1 MNLSQRDEAN
11 FFNGKCPHGSR
22 QTNIMNECKTS
33 QERYEM
39 LRGKL
44 YLIPTGVADHPWSE
58 GGSIKCLLLS
68 YEGQLDFPC
77 IIKIFFFW
85 AVDQNNT
92 TKSDEFNPTRARACG
107 YRETKHPQIK
117 IIIHSVFSTLSYFTF
132 APKTIFFENLPGT
145 ISPSHNS

>member
-1 MNLSQRDEAN
+1 
-11 FFNGKCPHGSR
+11 
-22 QTNIMNECKTS
+22 MNECKTS
-33 QERYEM
+33 QERYKM

-92 TKSDEFNPTRARACG
+92 AKSDEFNPNRN
-107 YRETKHPQIK
+107 ETPSNQNYHSFSLFHPFI
-117 IIIHSVFSTLSYFTF
+117 FYFCT
-132 APKTIFFENLPGT
+132 KTNFFFENLLGT
-145 ISPSHNS
+145 ISPSHNSWIYRRKLMQPMYKKTTYNETNTTER